1 MAEDKKHILIVEDEI
16 LIASQ
21 IKISVIKHG
30 YSCAGIAI
38 NYNAA
43 EAILKT
49 KAVDLVLIDVTLS
62 GDKTGLD
69 IAALIN
75 KNFGIPFIFITSYKD
90 KETLDKITK
99 LNPVGYINKP
109 INEATLLTNLDI
121 LFHNTKEKDNT
132 LVTIT
137 IGTVTHNINLSELL
151 YVESDHV
158 YVRLHFIS
166 KKILLRNSLKS
177 FLSLLPKSSLVK
189 INRGLAINPNFIE
202 KIDSSEVII
211 GNTNLM
217 ISRNYKENLKEF
229 M

>member
-1 MAEDKKHILIVEDEI
+1 M
-16 LIASQ
+16 
-21 IKISVIKHG
+21 
-30 YSCAGIAI
+30 
-38 NYNAA
+38 
-43 EAILKT
+43 
-49 KAVDLVLIDVTLS
+49 
-62 GDKTGLD
+62 
-69 IAALIN
+69 
-75 KNFGIPFIFITSYKD
+75 
-90 KETLDKITK
+90 
-99 LNPVGYINKP
+99 
-109 INEATLLTNLDI
+109 LTNLDI

-217 ISRNYKENLKEF
+217 ISRKYKENLKEF